1 MKLKKIIKHSFSI
14 PLILFFTFIINWNV
28 IIYWAQI
35 KVDIKMNTEQMI
47 KVWDVKRSIKQ
58 KEKQL
63 KREHKEIVNDYLNAI
78 KKEDKNLQS
87 LYLKEMSLSR
97 EKIEDVRLKKEK
109 INKLIQKHVLQKQLQ

>member
-28 IIYWAQI
+28 IIYGAQI

>member
-1 MKLKKIIKHSFSI
+1 
-14 PLILFFTFIINWNV
+14 
-28 IIYWAQI
+28 
-35 KVDIKMNTEQMI
+35 MNTEQMI